1 VTYEKNA
8 LLTCINKY
16 VFKTKKTE
24 INAFGRKEK
33 NLFVK
38 EKVTTF

>member
-1 VTYEKNA
+1 VTWEKNP
-8 LLTCINKY
+8 LLTCLDKY